1 MPFAAQCYD
10 RVKGKTKLGVYEHV
24 LSDLDFRDSGG
35 SGLTTVNSE
44 IGSKR
49 RPLGVDRSESGLGK
63 SITSLSPAV
72 RKTSTN
78 ISPSPSAGALST
90 GALSTD
96 SVDSGTTPS
105 LVSILD
111 IYI

>member
-10 RVKGKTKLGVYEHV
+10 RVKGKTKLGAHEHV

-35 SGLTTVNSE
+35 SGLTT

-72 RKTSTN
+72 RRTSTN